1 MSVLMQTGLVMATGA
16 LAAMTALPATRRLGF
31 GDVAY
36 DWLAG
41 ELEFDHIHND
51 GQTIVMKSGVLC
63 RVIRL
68 DGLSYDG
75 RVDAEVGNL
84 SLARAATL
92 GRLGNAG
99 VTVRLFAVKRETDL
113 SYGGNWPEGPLSE
126 IGAAEE
132 ARFAHSFEVRWYMV
146 IQHKLWRQLDEAS
159 TQALSLLVEYLPR
172 ILERDAGSEDGHC
185 ELTAVVN
192 YLLTGELR
200 DGQLSVSDNISA
212 RIGFS
217 DLGIDADGT
226 VTTRLPDT
234 YLHRI
239 IAVRGWPG
247 VISGMLVGDLL
258 RLPFEIEICQ
268 VCRPEAKPAM
278 QVIFSQK
285 ARESRALAMLGG
297 GARAEEY
304 DDALDAL
311 GDDETALF
319 QTQMM
324 LTVRAGSAAGM
335 EDALRR
341 VTDILGRHRVLFSL
355 ETRAAGVAW
364 FNRIPGHEKLLRPLK
379 LFSGNIAAI
388 WPFHAMVGGMRSSP
402 WGDQPVR
409 LLSGESG
416 QSYAFQFHASPAP
429 QSIGHYLVLA
439 PTGGGKTTLMMHL
452 LGGLSKLAGVRSY
465 VFDSRE
471 GTRFMVE
478 ALGGQYLS
486 YDRLE
491 LNPLDV
497 DDTLAARHRIS
508 LIVRS
513 MLGEHGRDDDV
524 AEIVDQ
530 LLSVT
535 FAAEP
540 EHRTFN
546 EVFPMAFGVD
556 SPARRAFL
564 PWVTDVDGHAG
575 LHAHVFNAPRDSL
588 AATLDRS
595 FLTGI
600 NMNEALSDPELGP
613 PVVTH
618 IMNAI
623 SASAARNSTGFN
635 IFIDEA
641 ANLLGNAGFRDAAVE
656 MYREYRKLNGVVG
669 MAFQDPAAL
678 HASGIAE
685 AIIDNT
691 ATLII
696 FPNPLAKAEEYAP
709 FNLNEEQLNFITG
722 RHDGRKVLLV
732 RRDGPSG
739 LDETVIL
746 DVDLAWLGDAL
757 RFYRSGSDAV
767 NELTAIQAAYP
778 DDWQERL

>member
-1 MSVLMQTGLVMATGA
+1 MSVLLQSGLVLATGVFA
-16 LAAMTALPATRRLGF
+16 GMAAIPATRRLAF
-31 GDVAY
+31 GDVKR

-41 ELEFDHIHND
+41 ELEFDHIHDD
-51 GQTIVMKSGVLC
+51 GRTIVMKSAGFC

-68 DGLSYDG
+68 EGMSFDG
-75 RVDAEVGNL
+75 RVGAEIDTL
-84 SLARAATL
+84 AAARAATL

-99 VTVRLFAVKRETDL
+99 VTVRLFAVKRETDMT
-113 SYGGNWPEGPLSE
+113 YGGDWPDGPLSE

-132 ARFAHSFEVRWYMV
+132 ARFARSFEVRWYMLLG
-146 IQHKLWRQLDEAS
+146 HRHYRRLDEAC
-159 TQALSLLVEYLPR
+159 TGMLSLLVEYAPR
-172 ILERDAGSEDGHC
+172 VVARRDDGC
-185 ELTAVVN
+185 ELTAVIN
-192 YLLTGELR
+192 HLLTGELR
-200 DGQLSVSDNISA
+200 GELAAVSENISA
-212 RIGFS
+212 RVGFT
-217 DLGIDADGT
+217 DLEVAEDGRI
-226 VTTRLPDT
+226 VTRAPEEH
-234 YLHRI
+234 LHRV

-247 VISGMLVGDLL
+247 TVSGDLVGDLL
-258 RLPFEIEICQ
+258 RLPVEIEICQ
-268 VCRPEAKPAM
+268 ICVPESKPAM
-278 QVIFSQK
+278 QMLFSRK
-285 ARESRALAMLGG
+285 AQEARALAMFGG
-297 GARAEEY
+297 GARVAEYE
-304 DDALDAL
+304 DAVTAL
-311 GDDETALF
+311 GDEETAVF
-319 QTQMM
+319 ETQMQI
-324 LTVRAGSAAGM
+324 
-335 EDALRR
+335 ALRAADEASMEETLR
-341 VTDILGRHRVLFSL
+341 RITDVLGRHRVLFNV

-364 FNRIPGHEKLLRPLK
+364 FNRIPDHETLLRPLK

-388 WPFHAMVGGMRSSP
+388 WPFHAMTGGMRRSP
-402 WGDQPVR
+402 WGDRPVR

-416 QSYAFQFHASPAP
+416 QSYAFQFHAGEQP
-429 QSIGHYLVLA
+429 QAIGHYLVLA

-452 LGGLSKLAGVRSY
+452 LGGLSKFAGVRSY

-471 GTRFMVE
+471 GARFMVE
-478 ALGGQYLS
+478 ALGGQYLP
-486 YDRLE
+486 YDRLD

-497 DDTLAARHRIS
+497 EDTPAARHRIS
-508 LIVRS
+508 LIVRA
-513 MLGEHGRDDDV
+513 MLGDHGHDDDV
-524 AEIVDQ
+524 AGIVDQ
-530 LLSVT
+530 LLHAT

-540 EHRTFN
+540 ANRTFN
-546 EVFPMAFGVD
+546 EIFPIAFPPD

-564 PWVTDVDGHAG
+564 PWVTEANGHAG
-575 LHAHVFNAPRDSL
+575 LHAHVFNAGRDSL
-588 AATLDRS
+588 AVRLDRS

-623 SASAARNSTGFN
+623 SAGAARASGGGGFN

-641 ANLLGNAGFRDAAVE
+641 ANLLGNAGFRQAAVE

-709 FNLNEEQLNFITG
+709 FNLNEEQLGFITR
-722 RHDGRKVLLV
+722 RHEGRKVLLV

-746 DVDLAWLGDAL
+746 DVDLAWLGPAL

-767 NELTAIQAAYP
+767 KDLAAAQAAHP

>member
-1 MSVLMQTGLVMATGA
+1 MSVLLQSGLVLTTGILAGMAA
-16 LAAMTALPATRRLGF
+16 VPAVRRKAY
-31 GDVAY
+31 GDIEH

-41 ELEFDHIHND
+41 EMEFDHIHAD
-51 GQTIVMKSGVLC
+51 GQTIVMKSGAVC

-68 DGLSYDG
+68 GGISYD
-75 RVDAEVGNL
+75 AKIMEEVE
-84 SLARAATL
+84 SLALARGAAI
-92 GRLGNAG
+92 GAIGNAG
-99 VTVRLFAVKRETDL
+99 AAMRIFAIKRATDMA
-113 SYGGNWPEGPLSE
+113 YHGDWPDGALSE

-132 ARFAHSFEVRWYMV
+132 ERFAQTFEVRWYLLL
-146 IQHKLWRQLDEAS
+146 QHKRYRQLDEAA
-159 TQALSLLVEYLPR
+159 TRALSLLVDYAPQPVTQ
-172 ILERDAGSEDGHC
+172 GEDEC
-185 ELTAVVN
+185 ELTRIVA
-192 YLLTGELR
+192 YLLSGELR
-200 DGQLSVSDNISA
+200 QDLAAPSDNLSA
-212 RIGFS
+212 RIGTS
-217 DLGIDADGT
+217 DLSIADDG
-226 VTTRLPDT
+226 VISSWVNDRAF
-234 YLHRI
+234 HRI

-268 VCRPEAKPAM
+268 ICRPEAKPAM
-278 QVIFSQK
+278 QLIFSQK

-355 ETRAAGVAW
+355 ETRAVGVAW

-416 QSYAFQFHASPAP
+416 QSYAFQFHASPTP

-524 AEIVDQ
+524 AETVDQ

-739 LDETVIL
+739 MDETVIL